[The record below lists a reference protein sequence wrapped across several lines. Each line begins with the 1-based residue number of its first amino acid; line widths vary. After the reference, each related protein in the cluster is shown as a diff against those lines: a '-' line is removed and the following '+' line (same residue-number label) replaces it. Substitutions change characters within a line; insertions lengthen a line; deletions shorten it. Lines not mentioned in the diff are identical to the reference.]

1 MKILLLAALLVP
13 TAAFAQDKPKPPVV
27 SDAFKAKFFKAKSQM
42 QDAQLALEQT
52 PQYKAAQQKQFD
64 MQALITEFQS
74 FCGKGFQPQ
83 LDKDGDPEC
92 VVAETPK
99 EAPKEP
105 KK

>member
-1 MKILLLAALLVP
+1 MRIILLAALFIS
-13 TAAFAQDKPKPPVV
+13 TAAALAQDKPKPPVV
-27 SDAFKAKFFKAKSQM
+27 SDVFKAKFFKAKSQM

-83 LDKDGDPEC
+83 LDKDGDPSC
-92 VVAETPK
+92 VVVET
-99 EAPKEP
+99 PKEP